1 MRKLVLLLVTVLA
14 FNLSNAQEQAVFKFK
29 STKQL
34 VHNIYGDDIL
44 NQLNRYFIYNKDE
57 NTLYE
62 YKTKNFKKVIQTREL
77 GKVWIEGDW
86 RLKCNAIQSANARQG
101 ESFLIK
107 AVDSFTGKT
116 FTIEITVSK
125 WIE

>member
-1 MRKLVLLLVTVLA
+1 MKKIIIAIILI
-14 FNLSNAQEQAVFKFK
+14 LSINSVYSQSYKFK
-29 STKQL
+29 SGKQL
-34 VHNIYGDDIL
+34 VHNIYGDDIV

-62 YKTKNFKKVIQTREL
+62 YKTKNFKKVTQTREL

-125 WIE
+125 WIEDK